1 MLLKPYVETVN
12 QIGKTM
18 VSWTTLQLRTI
29 FIKNTIK
36 IIEREIQR
44 SYSKTYNQQRT
55 NIQNILKTPINQ

>member
-1 MLLKPYVETVN
+1 MFLKPYVETVN

-29 FIKNTIK
+29 LIKNTIK

>member
-1 MLLKPYVETVN
+1 MFLKPYVETVN

-36 IIEREIQR
+36 IDHEIVQFGNGFP
-44 SYSKTYNQQRT
+44 TT
-55 NIQNILKTPINQ
+55 A